1 MRPCYFVNQGPAN
14 MRPSKLLVQ
23 KLEEEREMGQ
33 KRMPKEK
40 KIPQSIIQYK
50 KNNVSMLLHIV

>member
-1 MRPCYFVNQGPAN
+1 

>member
-1 MRPCYFVNQGPAN
+1 

-40 KIPQSIIQYK
+40 KSPNQLFNTRKIMCQCYCTLYK
-50 KNNVSMLLHIV
+50 